1 MQFLPAALLAVSAL
15 VSSVSAAVPL
25 QADVTA
31 FLNSEVAAPSGIAY
45 KGLVDSISYPGTAVG
60 SVIASPSKSQPD
72 YFYHWIRDGA
82 LVMDAVNSLYAN
94 GDAGLESKLWDYL
107 RFYAKLQKTQTQT
120 GLGEPKYYVDGR
132 AFNDGWCRPQSDGP
146 ALTAST
152 LIRFSKAYLAKGGD
166 ANRVRNEIFPV
177 VKASLDYVAANWG
190 KGGNC
195 DLWEEV
201 RSDAHF
207 YTRMVQR
214 RAFVE
219 GIEFAKANGD
229 AAAAD
234 NYGKQSWYI
243 GERLD
248 NHWDAGRGFVV
259 ETLNAGGRSGL
270 NAATLLA
277 SIHTDTASGGV
288 IDQFSPTDDRIQA
301 TIPKLVESFK
311 QVFPINGATKNGAGL
326 PIGPALGR
334 YSEDIYNGINTSEG
348 NPWFLCT
355 LANAEIYYRMIVRYK
370 TAGTI
375 KVTDRNLGFFRYIG
389 VQSSLSAGQSYAASS
404 AQFNDIVNSLAVRG
418 DELVRRVQYHSGNG
432 RLTEQYSKYNGFTL
446 GARDLTWSYA
456 AVVTADLQRNRAN
469 TV

>member
-15 VSSVSAAVPL
+15 VSSVSAVVPL

-107 RFYAKLQKTQTQT
+107 RFYTKLQKTQT
-120 GLGEPKYYVDGR
+120 
-132 AFNDGWCRPQSDGP
+132 RPSDGP

-152 LIRFSKAYLAKGGD
+152 LIRFSKA
-166 ANRVRNEIFPV
+166 
-177 VKASLDYVAANWG
+177 LDYVAANWG

-432 RLTEQYSKYNGFTL
+432 RLTEQYSNT
-446 GARDLTWSYA
+446 
-456 AVVTADLQRNRAN
+456 TASRSVLATSPGRMPPS
-469 TV
+469 